1 MNFLKKTWVAIALTV
16 IMVVAAIGV
25 GQLRAPVP
33 GLPTDTSNSASGALD
48 TSLSTSEYDTW
59 ISDQA
64 GVLSSSAEEQISLY
78 NANWDYRYNSL
89 IAVLMV
95 DSLDGQDIESYA
107 YDQGTQIGLGQGDAL
122 LVAAVDDELYYV
134 ATGNDFSTILTSSVT
149 SRLDGMLSS
158 NFGAQRFE
166 EGVLSFFAEMNQVY
180 IDNFGLGNAGG
191 GGSYQVNERTMGVIS
206 LLVLLV
212 AALMVLSAI
221 DRARYNSYRARF
233 YGVASP
239 PYVFRPILFWHGP
252 GYGWY
257 RRHWHRPPPPPPGGP
272 RGPRGPGDPGGFGG
286 IGGGSRPRSGGSR
299 GGGFGG
305 NGGFGGSFGG
315 SRGGG
320 FGGSRGGGFGG
331 SFGGRGGSFG
341 GRGGGFGGGF
351 GGGGGR
357 GGGFGGR

>member
-1 MNFLKKTWVAIALTV
+1 MYKR
-16 IMVVAAIGV
+16 
-25 GQLRAPVP
+25 Q
-33 GLPTDTSNSASGALD
+33 
-48 TSLSTSEYDTW
+48 
-59 ISDQA
+59 
-64 GVLSSSAEEQISLY
+64 EQISLY

-191 GGSYQVNERTMGVIS
+191 GESYQVNERTMGVIS

-233 YGVASP
+233 YGGASP

-252 GYGWY
+252 GLSLI
-257 RRHWHRPPPPPPGGP
+257 H
-272 RGPRGPGDPGGFGG
+272 
-286 IGGGSRPRSGGSR
+286 I
-299 GGGFGG
+299 
-305 NGGFGGSFGG
+305 
-315 SRGGG
+315 
-320 FGGSRGGGFGG
+320 
-331 SFGGRGGSFG
+331 
-341 GRGGGFGGGF
+341 
-351 GGGGGR
+351 
-357 GGGFGGR
+357 

>member
-180 IDNFGLGNAGG
+180 IDNSDWATPEGEGATR
-191 GGSYQVNERTMGVIS
+191 SMS
-206 LLVLLV
+206 
-212 AALMVLSAI
+212 
-221 DRARYNSYRARF
+221 
-233 YGVASP
+233 
-239 PYVFRPILFWHGP
+239 GP
-252 GYGWY
+252 WG
-257 RRHWHRPPPPPPGGP
+257 
-272 RGPRGPGDPGGFGG
+272 
-286 IGGGSRPRSGGSR
+286 
-299 GGGFGG
+299 
-305 NGGFGGSFGG
+305 
-315 SRGGG
+315 
-320 FGGSRGGGFGG
+320 
-331 SFGGRGGSFG
+331 
-341 GRGGGFGGGF
+341 
-351 GGGGGR
+351 
-357 GGGFGGR
+357 

>member
-239 PYVFRPILFWHGP
+239 PYVFRPILTAA
-252 GYGWY
+252 
-257 RRHWHRPPPPPPGGP
+257 RHLGAVPELASH
-272 RGPRGPGDPGGFGG
+272 FGG
-286 IGGGSRPRSGGSR
+286 AVASLPAPAEVAKSLGVDQGQVFAPKEAIYRVTAAPAGAQQGTAASDLQVRR
-299 GGGFGG
+299 GTLLIEGERE
-305 NGGFGGSFGG
+305 SLA
-315 SRGGG
+315 
-320 FGGSRGGGFGG
+320 
-331 SFGGRGGSFG
+331 GRFARAAWSVLLRESNF
-341 GRGGGFGGGF
+341 
-351 GGGGGR
+351 
-357 GGGFGGR
+357 

>member
-107 YDQGTQIGLGQGDAL
+107 YDQWTQIGLGQGDAL

-212 AALMVLSAI
+212 AALTQLINHTRIGMAMRAVSRDFETAQLMGIRINSVISVTFIIGSLLAAIGSLLYFTNYQSIVPLSGSLPGL
-221 DRARYNSYRARF
+221 RAF
-233 YGVASP
+233 VAA
-239 PYVFRPILFWHGP
+239 V
-252 GYGWY
+252 
-257 RRHWHRPPPPPPGGP
+257 
-272 RGPRGPGDPGGFGG
+272 FGG
-286 IGGGSRPRSGGSR
+286 IGSIPGSTPAWPPWASA
-299 GGGFGG
+299 
-305 NGGFGGSFGG
+305 
-315 SRGGG
+315 
-320 FGGSRGGGFGG
+320 
-331 SFGGRGGSFG
+331 
-341 GRGGGFGGGF
+341 
-351 GGGGGR
+351 
-357 GGGFGGR
+357 